1 MISGNQSVP
10 MNPAPYFTAGISVI
24 CTIFG
29 YGEEGLQTLLIR
41 RRFEP
46 CIGHWALPGVMLH
59 PDEEVPQVRNFII
72 REVTG
77 LVDSYTREIRAFTDK
92 TRHPLGR
99 VINVGYY
106 STVRMSDVKAEPGA
120 FSLETKWFPI
130 NEIPDLVFDHGT
142 VLNSAR
148 RRLRK
153 RMRRHPTA
161 FFMLPEKFTMP
172 AVHNLFEQ
180 VFEKEIDKRNFSRKA
195 LQSDLILDSGEKKA
209 TQDNVGR
216 LPRLYSFD
224 WTAYKSGRSSKIRFD
239 Y

>member
-1 MISGNQSVP
+1 MISGNQSVLL
-10 MNPAPYFTAGISVI
+10 NPAPYFTAGISVI

-29 YGEEGLQTLLIR
+29 YGEGRLQTLLIR

-46 CIGHWALPGVMLH
+46 GIGQWALPGVMLH
-59 PDEEVPQVRNFII
+59 PEEEVAPVRDFII

-77 LVDSYTREIRAFTDK
+77 LTDSYTREIRAFTDK

-106 STVRMSDVKAEPGA
+106 STVRMSEVETGSGT
-120 FSLETKWFPI
+120 FFLEAKWFPVE
-130 NEIPDLVFDHGT
+130 EISDLAFDHNT
-142 VLNSAR
+142 VLKSAR
-148 RRLRK
+148 RRLCK
-153 RMRRHPTA
+153 RMRRHPAA
-161 FFMLPEKFTMP
+161 FYMLPEKFTMP
-172 AVHNLFEQ
+172 EVHNLFEQ

-195 LQSDLILDSGEKKA
+195 LQSDLILDSGEKKVQ
-209 TQDNVGR
+209 QDHAGR